1 MGLTIFEK
9 IIKEHLVEGR
19 LEPGE
24 EIGIK
29 IDQTLAQDATGT
41 MALLEFESIGVPKA
55 KTEISVWYA
64 DHKTLQTG
72 FEDTDDH
79 RYMQTACAKYGIYF
93 SKPGNGICHQVHLER
108 FAAPGKT
115 LLGADS
121 HTTTG
126 GAMGMVAIGAGG
138 LEVALATAG
147 EPFYFKMP
155 KVVKVE
161 LKGRLK
167 PWVSAKDIILE
178 LLRRV
183 GVKGGVGKVYEFV
196 GDGVKTLNVYERA
209 TIANMVLET
218 GATTGIFPSDEQTLR
233 FLKLQKRE
241 GVWKPIEP
249 DPDASYDE
257 EIVID
262 LSEIEP
268 LIALPH
274 SPGNVKPVK
283 EVEGTKVDQ
292 VCIGSCVNSSYRDL
306 MIVAWVLKKHKV
318 DPNVSFVV
326 SPGSRQV
333 LELIIRNGALA
344 DMVRAGARILEP
356 ACGPCIGMGQAPP
369 WGGVSVR
376 TFNRNFEG
384 RSGTPNAKVYL
395 SSPEVAVATGVFG
408 EITDPRKLG
417 EAPVFDLPAEVP
429 IDDSLILPPSPEPE
443 RVEVIRGPN
452 IVPLPKFEPVPEVL
466 EGVVLLK
473 VGDDITT
480 DHILPAG
487 AHILKYRSNIPKI
500 SEYTFT
506 RVDESFPKRAK
517 ENKGGFVIGGYN
529 YGQGS
534 SREHAAIAPRYLGLK
549 AVIAK
554 SFARIHHGNLANFGI
569 LPLTFVNASDYDKVD
584 QGDVLKIERVRSTLE
599 GGGKELEVKVINKGI
614 SFKVMHS
621 LTKRQVKSILEG
633 SRLNLAK
640 TTLRKP

>member
-1 MGLTIFEK
+1 M
-9 IIKEHLVEGR
+9 
-19 LEPGE
+19 
-24 EIGIK
+24 
-29 IDQTLAQDATGT
+29 
-41 MALLEFESIGVPKA
+41 
-55 KTEISVWYA
+55 
-64 DHKTLQTG
+64 
-72 FEDTDDH
+72 
-79 RYMQTACAKYGIYF
+79 
-93 SKPGNGICHQVHLER
+93 
-108 FAAPGKT
+108 
-115 LLGADS
+115 
-121 HTTTG
+121 
-126 GAMGMVAIGAGG
+126 G

-161 LKGRLK
+161 LRGRLRQ
-167 PWVSAKDIILE
+167 WVSAKDVILE

-344 DMVRAGARILEP
+344 DMIKAGARILEP

-417 EAPVFDLPAEVP
+417 EAPVFDLPSDVP
-429 IDDSLILPPSPEPE
+429 IDDSLILPPSLEPE

-452 IVPLPKFEPVPEVL
+452 IVPLPKFEPIPEVL
-466 EGVVLLK
+466 EGAVLLK

-569 LPLTFVNASDYDKVD
+569 LPLTFANASDYDKVD
-584 QGDVLKIERVRSTLE
+584 QGDTLRIEKVRSTLE
-599 GGGKELEVKVINKGI
+599 GGGKELEVKVVNKGV
-614 SFKVMHS
+614 SFKVVHS
-621 LTKRQVKSILEG
+621 LTKRQVRSILEG

-640 TTLRKP
+640 ATLGKS